1 MRKYRNLVL
10 GCLTLIFLSACM
22 PKKSVISEISKIRVS
37 NGDMAF
43 SVEELKTDPGK
54 RVSFDLFN
62 GLKKEK
68 LKFYLLKNGEDP
80 ILVQHIKAQQGQ
92 VPREYFLFE
101 SKDIEPNTS
110 LEVSFK
116 APTKEGIYAYVG
128 VSNFP
133 RETMVGRLIVEK
145 KKIQKGN

>member
-1 MRKYRNLVL
+1 M
-10 GCLTLIFLSACM
+10 LIFLFGCL
-22 PKKSVISEISKIRVS
+22 PKKNAIKDPSKIKVL
-37 NGDMAF
+37 NGDMVF

-54 RVSFDLFN
+54 RVSFNLFN

-68 LKFYLLKNGEDP
+68 LRFYLLKSGEDP
-80 ILVQHIKAQQGQ
+80 ILVQHIKVQQGQ

-101 SKDIEPNTS
+101 SKDIKPNTS
-110 LEVSFK
+110 LEVSFN
-116 APTKEGIYAYVG
+116 APVKEGVYAYVG

-145 KKIQKGN
+145 KEQNKDKELD